1 MKENTLDQLRSL
13 FARWSGRTPE
23 KLVDLP
29 ESGSARKY
37 FRISAAGVSALG
49 VYNPEKAENDAFVE
63 FSMHFLEN
71 DLPVP
76 KVYLYEPE
84 DNIYLIED
92 LGDEMLLNRIESLRS
107 EGNEKAERELY
118 ERVVEYLPKFQS
130 VGKDLNDA
138 FFIGRK
144 MFDKQSVL
152 WDLNYFKYFALK
164 ISGVSFDEQKLEDEF
179 QTFADYLQ
187 QVDRHY
193 FMFRDFQSRN
203 IMLKEDRLYFI
214 DFQGGRKGP
223 LQYDLASLL
232 FEGKTHLSIEMR
244 NHLLAH
250 YLKTAE
256 EILDFDADVF
266 KKHFY
271 AFAIIR
277 TLQAL
282 AAYGLRGLHEKKP
295 LFIQSIPHAL
305 ENLKWLTTEGW
316 GDMQFPY
323 LREVL
328 NRLIEHAPLH
338 EEVEKHVRLTVTI
351 NSFSYKHGIP
361 VDRSENGGGFVFDCR
376 ALPNPGRIEKYQSLT
391 GRDEAVQN
399 FLREKSEVTFFM
411 NNVAALV
418 EQSVTNYNER
428 SFSGLF
434 VSFGCTGGQHRSVY
448 AAETLAHYLKEH
460 FDVNVVLH
468 HRELEIKIGLGRA

>member
-1 MKENTLDQLRSL
+1 MTENTLEQLRSL

-23 KLVDLP
+23 KVTDLP

-49 VYNPEKAENDAFVE
+49 VYNPEKVENDAFVE
-63 FSMHFLEN
+63 FSRHFRAN
-71 DLPVP
+71 GLPVP
-76 KVYLYEPE
+76 EVYLYEPDE
-84 DNIYLIED
+84 NIYLVED
-92 LGDEMLLNRIESLRS
+92 LGDEMLLNRIESLRNQG
-107 EGNEKAERELY
+107 EEDAELELY
-118 ERVVEYLPKFQS
+118 ERVVDYLPKFQA
-130 VGKDLNDA
+130 VGKNLNDEY
-138 FFIGRK
+138 FIGRK
-144 MFDKQSVL
+144 VFDKQSVM

-164 ISGVSFDEQKLEDEF
+164 ISGVSFDEQKLEDDF
-179 QTFADYLQ
+179 QAFADYLQ
-187 QVDRHY
+187 QVDKDY

-203 IMLKEDRLYFI
+203 IMVKADQFYFI

-223 LQYDLASLL
+223 LQYDLVSLL
-232 FEGKTHLSIEMR
+232 FEGKTHLSPEMR
-244 NHLLAH
+244 DHLLEH

-256 EILDFDADVF
+256 KVLDFDPDSF
-266 KKHFY
+266 RKHFY

-305 ENLKWLTTEGW
+305 ENLKWLITEGW
-316 GDMQFPY
+316 GDMQFLY
-323 LREVL
+323 LREIL
-328 NRLIEHAPLH
+328 SRLIDHGPLQ

-376 ALPNPGRIEKYQSLT
+376 ALPNPGRIEKYKLLT
-391 GRDEAVQN
+391 GKDEAVKN
-399 FLREKSEVTFFM
+399 FLREKSEVTFFI

-418 EQSVTNYNER
+418 EQSVTKYSER
-428 SFSGLF
+428 KFTSLF

-468 HRELEIKIGLGRA
+468 HRELEIKTRLNNA